1 MTAKK
6 VLSLCK
12 YKRVDGLPNR
22 CGIEGLRY
30 PFKSKVEKYFEN
42 NFSIDGDALALVD

>member
-12 YKRVDGLPNR
+12 YKRVDGLPNP
-22 CGIEGLRY
+22 CGLEGLRY
-30 PFKSKVEKYFEN
+30 PFKSKVEK
-42 NFSIDGDALALVD
+42 NFSINGDAFALVD